1 MCLIFPYIKNY
12 GSIVLGLKKLS
23 VIFVLRNRERL
34 EKTDPAFQPITYGRR
49 SFMKS
54 ANRIKQWLV
63 LLLCVV
69 MTAGVLVQ
77 AAGAAT
83 ATGKC
88 TNLENE
94 GVEYFTEINVMGS
107 DVNTLRQRLNV
118 YAVLQS
124 DPTVSAGTVLGMDME
139 ISNDNVRYTCTI
151 DESGANEY
159 DSFTGIGTVVS
170 CNSVPVNAIISGIY
184 FLYRP
189 NLNVTIDTPIQF
201 VIEELVPDAGA
212 ARKVI
217 YKSASA
223 VKNPPYPCARNILQ
237 RDFAA
242 ADNETL
248 ALYVNQDCNGN
259 SLSKQVLN
267 FYEKYDH
274 PNKYSIVNIMFGD
287 YLREDRFRISV
298 SPAVKFDYDL
308 TLIFG
313 YGYNAA
319 TKTYG
324 TDENPNWV
332 YVTYSYDPNL
342 TVQAIPSVSVTGY
355 ASELSVLT
363 NSDLPLTLL
372 GGTLSNV
379 NAKGRLSNGW
389 GGTPEITPN
398 VELEVTFWY
407 ENQTGTLGYENS
419 VFHFIRNLN
428 IKFANTCSDTAFGP
442 GLYDPCQQDRQ
453 MFAATLP
460 SPLTIPAGTELY
472 YGNTNPAKKIK
483 VANSV
488 NENKLQNFY
497 FFTRKCVNAACDYV
511 TNDAGGAYPAYIIM
525 SDGGGS
531 QRNYAASATLGAATV
546 VRMRPYGT
554 SSKPFAIKGVYMV
567 VSEPGTYVVYAFAN
581 YNSYAKTTL
590 AQGTDYY
597 TKFYVTVNSTDELL
611 TCSTLANNG
620 YFQAW
625 WNDCLSPSETQL
637 IPFEHI
643 DKTEEAWVR
652 NRSAHAVDFPF
663 VPEYSH
669 LPQKLEIASLNC
681 KFEALEANGRPG
693 EGYCNNF
700 VVHVPPYT
708 KVTITGGTM
717 YMSGFPEYDEYRA
730 AYMREDTLNI
740 SHLIFHIGVKEC
752 ESKKIPDTG
761 ISLRSPMSPLKVNEK
776 VDASVDAATGYVF
789 TGNSLRIPA
798 IGLGMETPIP
808 IVHVYYEDGSD
819 NMVWDLSTLG
829 NYVGELEGGSYLPY
843 AGNSVLTGHY
853 YSAGVFKNL
862 EHLNYEDEI
871 IIFANDGMKY
881 TYKVVEKFIA
891 QPNDVYEMFQ
901 QIGER
906 SLTLVTCE
914 NYNLVTNEY
923 ERRQI
928 IRATIVSSEPYYEN
942 Y

>member
-1 MCLIFPYIKNY
+1 
-12 GSIVLGLKKLS
+12 
-23 VIFVLRNRERL
+23 
-34 EKTDPAFQPITYGRR
+34 
-49 SFMKS
+49 MKS

-77 AAGAAT
+77 TAGAAT

-94 GVEYFTEINVMGS
+94 GVEYFTEVTAMGS
-107 DVNTLRQRLNV
+107 DVNALRQRLNV
-118 YAVLQS
+118 YAVLLNNPS
-124 DPTVSAGTVLGMDME
+124 VSAGTVMGLDIE
-139 ISNDNVRYTCTI
+139 VSNDNVRYTCTI
-151 DESGANEY
+151 DESGAKEY
-159 DSFTGIGTVVS
+159 DPVTRIGTAFS
-170 CNSVPVNAIISGIY
+170 CNSVPVNAIITGMYI
-184 FLYRP
+184 LYKP
-189 NLNVTIDTPIQF
+189 NSNVTIDTPIQF
-201 VIEELVPDAGA
+201 VIEEGIQDAAGKA
-212 ARKVI
+212 KVL
-217 YKSASA
+217 YGTDAV

-242 ADNETL
+242 AENETL
-248 ALYVNQDCNGN
+248 ALYVKEDCDGN
-259 SLSKQVLN
+259 KLSDQVLN

-274 PNKYSIVNIMFGD
+274 MNRYSIVNIMYGD
-287 YLREDRFRISV
+287 HLWEDRFRISV
-298 SPAVKFDYDL
+298 TPNVKFDYVL
-308 TLIFG
+308 TLEFG
-313 YGYNAA
+313 YGYNPS
-319 TKTYG
+319 TKKYG
-324 TDENPNWV
+324 EDGNPNRV
-332 YVTYSYDPNL
+332 FVTYSYDPLL
-342 TVQAIPSVSVTGY
+342 TIQDLPVVTVIG
-355 ASELSVLT
+355 EVTDLSQLT
-363 NSDLPLTLL
+363 NANLPLTLL

-379 NAKGRLSNGW
+379 NALGRLSNGW
-389 GGTPEITPN
+389 GGTPEITPSI
-398 VELEVTFWY
+398 EMEVTFWY

-428 IKFANTCSDTAFGP
+428 IKFANTCSNTAIGP

-453 MFAATLP
+453 LFAATLP
-460 SPLTIPAGTELY
+460 NAIEIPAGTMLN
-472 YGNTNPAKKIK
+472 YGNANPVQKVK
-483 VANSV
+483 VAGTV
-488 NENKLQNFY
+488 NENSLYDFY

-531 QRNYAASATLGAATV
+531 QRNYAARATFGAATAF
-546 VRMRPYGT
+546 RMRPYGT
-554 SSKPFAIKGVYMV
+554 SSRPFAIKGVYMV

-590 AQGTDYY
+590 AEGTDYY
-597 TKFYVTVNSTDELL
+597 AKFYVTVNSTDELL

-681 KFEALEANGRPG
+681 KFEALEAGGRPG

-708 KVTITGGTM
+708 MVTITGGTM

-776 VDASVDAATGYVF
+776 VNASVDAATGYVF